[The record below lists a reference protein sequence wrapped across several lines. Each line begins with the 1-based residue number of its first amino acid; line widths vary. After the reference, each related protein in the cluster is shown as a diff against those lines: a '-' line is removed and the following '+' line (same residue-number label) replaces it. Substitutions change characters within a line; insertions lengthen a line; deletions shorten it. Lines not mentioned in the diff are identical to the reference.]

1 MPDKINEYED
11 VSVND
16 CPVEKETSV
25 TEKISA
31 ILILLLKVLMIG
43 IALYFLFY
51 LLIFVF
57 AIIKYGGI
65 DGFFEEIKNKLP
77 SDPFMLGH

>member
-1 MPDKINEYED
+1 MPEKINEYED

-16 CPVEKETSV
+16 CPVEKEISV

-31 ILILLLKVLMIG
+31 ILIVLLKVLLIG
-43 IALYFLFY
+43 VALYFLFY
-51 LLIFVF
+51 LMIVVF

>member
-25 TEKISA
+25 TEKIRN
-31 ILILLLKVLMIG
+31 ILSVLLKVLLIG
-43 IALYFLFY
+43 VALYFLFY

>member
-31 ILILLLKVLMIG
+31 ILIVLLKVLLIG
-43 IALYFLFY
+43 VALYFLFY
-51 LLIFVF
+51 LLIVVF

-65 DGFFEEIKNKLP
+65 DGLFEEIKNKLP
-77 SDPFMLGH
+77 SDPFMLGR